1 MRSNTSLQSTV
12 DRVVSIS
19 EQALEKEIAFLYT
32 QDEYFTG
39 KTVTINGE
47 QKTNLSSCSYLGL
60 ELHPKVKAAAQDAI
74 AKYGTQFSSSR
85 SYLSCGLYDEAES
98 LLAKIFRNPNLIVTP
113 STSMGHLI
121 VMPVMIGPNDL
132 VIADHQAHYSMQ
144 FAFKVLVGQGTDIQI
159 IRHND
164 MSELEKRITEN
175 EGQYDKIWYVLDGVY
190 SMFGDFAP
198 LEKLQSLL
206 NSHESLHVYADDAH
220 GMSWTGSNGQGY
232 LLSQI
237 DHHDKMIIATSLNK
251 SFAGGGGLIL
261 FPNKEWQ
268 HRVRMYGGHM
278 MFSGPLQNGSIGA
291 IIGSAK
297 VHLSDEIDSLQNE
310 FHKKLNFCLHL
321 LKEYGLPVVSD
332 DLSPIF
338 FVGLGLPCTGYNLLY
353 RLIKQEGYM
362 VNMAVYPAVPE
373 NCTGLRFTINNH
385 LEFADIKR
393 FIEKLAYHFPLALQ
407 EEGRTFQDIYRG
419 FRKVNS
425 FDWVKSRDALSTTA
439 S

>member
-1 MRSNTSLQSTV
+1 MRSSTSVQSTV

-39 KTVTINGE
+39 KTVTINGK
-47 QKTNLSSCSYLGL
+47 QKTNLGSCSYLGL

-85 SYLSCGLYDEAES
+85 SYLSCGLYEEAES
-98 LLAKIFRNPNLIVTP
+98 LLGNIFDNPNLIVTP

-121 VMPVMIGPNDL
+121 VMPVMIGSNDL

-144 FAFKVLVGQGTDIQI
+144 FAFKVLAGQGTDVQI

-164 MSELEKRITEN
+164 MEALEKRIIEN
-175 EGQYDKIWYVLDGVY
+175 RDHYDRIWYVLDGVY

-198 LEKLQSLL
+198 LEQLETLL
-206 NSHESLHVYADDAH
+206 NTYDNLCVYADDAH
-220 GMSWTGSNGQGY
+220 GMSWTGANGQGY

-237 DHHDKMIIATSLNK
+237 DQHERMIIATSLNK
-251 SFAGGGGLIL
+251 SFAAGGGLIL
-261 FPNKEWQ
+261 FPNSEWQ

-278 MFSGPLQNGSIGA
+278 MFSGPLQNGSVGA

-297 VHLSDEIDSLQNE
+297 VHLSNEIQGLQDE
-310 FHKKLNFCLHL
+310 FHKKLNYCQHL

-338 FVGLGLPCTGYNLLY
+338 FIGLGLPCTGYNLLN

-385 LEFADIKR
+385 LEFDDIKQ
-393 FIEKLAYHFPLALQ
+393 FVEKLAFHFPLALQ
-407 EEGRTFQDIYRG
+407 EEGRTIQDIYRG

-425 FDWVKSRDALSTTA
+425 FDWIKRRKVLSSA